1 MTERDLMVKRIRR
14 LEEGLFGIGEERE
27 LDYD

>member
-1 MTERDLMVKRIRR
+1 MTERDLMVRKIRR
-14 LEEGLFGIGEERE
+14 LEEDLFGIVEERE

>member
-1 MTERDLMVKRIRR
+1 MTERDLMVRKIRR
-14 LEEGLFGIGEERE
+14 LEEDLFGIGEERE

>member
-1 MTERDLMVKRIRR
+1 MTERDLMARKIRM
-14 LEEGLFGIGEERE
+14 LEENLFGIGEERE

>member
-1 MTERDLMVKRIRR
+1 MTERDLTVRRIRK
-14 LEEGLFGIGEERE
+14 LEESLFGIGEERE